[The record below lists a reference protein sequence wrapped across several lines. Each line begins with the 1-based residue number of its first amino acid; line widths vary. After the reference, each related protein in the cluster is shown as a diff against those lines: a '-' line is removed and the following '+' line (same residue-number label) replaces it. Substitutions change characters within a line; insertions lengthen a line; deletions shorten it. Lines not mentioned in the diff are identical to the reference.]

1 MGTNQKRDY
10 FWNTLGVLLQNA
22 ISPLLIV
29 VVTRVNGVE
38 STGLFS
44 FAFSIAIIF
53 WTLAMWGGRT
63 YQVSDTKKLF
73 KAQSYIVVRVVL
85 AVVVL
90 LSALLFCAMNSYEVE
105 KISIIMML
113 VGLKVVESIAD
124 AIYGVLQINDNLHL
138 AGKSLVYKST
148 ISSTLF
154 IIVDIVT
161 RNIAI
166 SSLMLIVT
174 NIIVVVLYDIPKARA
189 LQGVTIDK
197 ANINLYMQESL
208 EIMKKSFSV
217 CMVSFLGAF
226 SLNIPRY
233 FIDIH
238 HHDQLGYFGIIATP
252 VTLVVLLVTFILQPN
267 IVRLSRYLGAKKY
280 DDFNKEVFKMMCG
293 TFGIGLGVLIAMYT
307 VGAPLLSTVFGVDF
321 SEYRNELVV
330 ITFGALASALVAIF
344 TNMLIIMRKLT
355 IQMYILLFMNV
366 TVGIFS
372 YFCIRNTGTLGAV
385 VIYTCSSL
393 VQASLLGVVYA
404 KNTRGELR

>member
-1 MGTNQKRDY
+1 
-10 FWNTLGVLLQNA
+10 
-22 ISPLLIV
+22 
-29 VVTRVNGVE
+29 
-38 STGLFS
+38 
-44 FAFSIAIIF
+44 
-53 WTLAMWGGRT
+53 
-63 YQVSDTKKLF
+63 
-73 KAQSYIVVRVVL
+73 
-85 AVVVL
+85 
-90 LSALLFCAMNSYEVE
+90 
-105 KISIIMML
+105 
-113 VGLKVVESIAD
+113 
-124 AIYGVLQINDNLHL
+124 
-138 AGKSLVYKST
+138 
-148 ISSTLF
+148 
-154 IIVDIVT
+154 
-161 RNIAI
+161 
-166 SSLMLIVT
+166 
-174 NIIVVVLYDIPKARA
+174 
-189 LQGVTIDK
+189 
-197 ANINLYMQESL
+197 MQESL

-372 YFCIRNTGTLGAV
+372 YFCIRNTVTFINSRIYIWIVNLRMIISIFVKIATSALARAPKVITTSSFLYSEKSTPNTVDSSGAPTV
-385 VIYTCSSL
+385 YIAIKTPSPIPNVPHIILNT
-393 VQASLLGVVYA
+393 SLLKSSYFFAPRYRESLTIFGWRMNVTNKTTKVTGVAIIPKYPS
-404 KNTRGELR
+404 